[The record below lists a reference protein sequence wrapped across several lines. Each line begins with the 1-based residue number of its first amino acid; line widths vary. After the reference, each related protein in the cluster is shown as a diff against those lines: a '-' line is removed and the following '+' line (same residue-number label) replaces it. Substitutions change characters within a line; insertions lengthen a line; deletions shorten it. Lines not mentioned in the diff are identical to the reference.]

1 MRDPGWLTRF
11 VERLKKLG
19 TAIQTA
25 VLAQRISVD
34 QVLERV
40 GIVPPAVTSL
50 AGRPFGSRRQSGL
63 VQMHRAAAGS

>member
-1 MRDPGWLTRF
+1 MRDSGWLTRF

-40 GIVPPAVTSL
+40 GLAAPAVTSP
-50 AGRPFGSRRQSGL
+50 AGLPFGNRRQSDL
-63 VQMHRAAAGS
+63 VRMHRAAAGS